1 MQSATPHD
9 RAVHIFNNQQV
20 LQINNINQR
29 GKLNQTIKHSLLKYR
44 EVRQELN
51 ILHGHMS

>member
-51 ILHGHMS
+51 ILHAHMS